1 MTEVEIYLNED
12 REYRFTE
19 QENAHRKFAL
29 WYWTTRTGEEAA
41 EEAFHIS
48 NAPDELLSEREKDI
62 KLRWKGRALSVGDAV
77 LVRPKPY
84 GTYQDK
90 SYLCC
95 SSGWKELKLATLS
108 RDEK

>member
-29 WYWTTRTGEEAA
+29 WYWTTRIGEEAA

>member
-12 REYRFTE
+12 REHRFTE
-19 QENAHRKFAL
+19 QEDVHREFAL
-29 WYWTTRTGEEAA
+29 WYWTTKTGEDAA
-41 EEAFHIS
+41 DEAFYIS
-48 NAPDELLSEREKDI
+48 NAPEELLSKEQMDI
-62 KLRWKGRALSVGDAV
+62 KLRWKGRSLSVGDAV

-95 SSGWKELKLATLS
+95 GSGWKELKIASLERL
-108 RDEK
+108 

>member
-12 REYRFTE
+12 REHRFTE

-29 WYWTTRTGEEAA
+29 WYWTTKMGEDAA

-48 NAPDELLSEREKDI
+48 NAPDELLNEREKDI

-95 SSGWKELKLATLS
+95 GSGWKELTIASLK
-108 RDEK
+108 R

>member
-12 REYRFTE
+12 REHRFTE

-48 NAPDELLSEREKDI
+48 NAPDELLNEREKDI

-77 LVRPKPY
+77 LVRPMPY
-84 GTYQDK
+84 GTHQDK
-90 SYLCC
+90 ISLCC
-95 SSGWKELKLATLS
+95 SSGWKELTIASLE
-108 RDEK
+108 R